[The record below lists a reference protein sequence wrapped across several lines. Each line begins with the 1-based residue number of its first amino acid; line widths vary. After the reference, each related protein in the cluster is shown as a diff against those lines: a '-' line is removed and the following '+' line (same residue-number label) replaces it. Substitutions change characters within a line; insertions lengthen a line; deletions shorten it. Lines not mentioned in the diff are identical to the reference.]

1 MIGARGWLR
10 VVGLGPGDPDWLLP
24 EARRSI
30 QDATDLVGYQTYLDL
45 IPDDGPADFPP
56 YDMYPSRTEWVP
68 PSGVLSSARGSSA
81 DKGLRMARDIV
92 GGIADAVRKE
102 FRL

>member
-1 MIGARGWLR
+1 MTVRMDQLSWVEYERR
-10 VVGLGPGDPDWLLP
+10 VREQSPV
-24 EARRSI
+24 
-30 QDATDLVGYQTYLDL
+30 V
-45 IPDDGPADFPP
+45 F
-56 YDMYPSRTEWVP
+56 MYPSRTAWVP